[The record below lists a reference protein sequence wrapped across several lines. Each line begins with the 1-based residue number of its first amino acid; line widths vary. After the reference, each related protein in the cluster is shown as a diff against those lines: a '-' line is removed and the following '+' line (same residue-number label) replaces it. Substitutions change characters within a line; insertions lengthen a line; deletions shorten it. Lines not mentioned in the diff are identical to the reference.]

1 MEEQNKIDY
10 DPIKSEVRKVTP
22 KQTFNS
28 LLGFLKN
35 LFSFYDE
42 VDKKQT
48 IDDIKN
54 DIEFSGI
61 NVWILICS
69 IVVASIG
76 LINNSPAV
84 IIGAMLISPLMG
96 PIRGIGYA
104 LSSNNFKVLII
115 SLKNFG
121 TMVGA
126 SVLASFVF
134 YFLYPINDIDF
145 DLFHKDFPE
154 LFNRTKPTVLDIAIA
169 FFGGLA
175 GVIAATIK
183 NKSATITVV
192 PGVAIATALM
202 PPLCTVGFGIAVG
215 SWKIFI
221 DSFYLFLLNSVFIC
235 LATYIVLQLLKF
247 PKVKYVDPKVER
259 KVKVYVF
266 SVLLLIVIPS
276 VFKFYHI
283 VQESIFTQNA
293 HHFIKDQVTIDSKL
307 DLTNESLVYEGEQ
320 QKIILKID
328 GKYINKQKVDEW
340 KVQLKNYDLGNV
352 HLEINNQYPEPIDN
366 QQLLNKIIATN
377 DEKIESLYNEMLAYK
392 KVVQFIDEDNDKLNA
407 LNKRILVHYP
417 EIKKL
422 NYGRTFKDYD
432 GSFDTNYVF
441 IVDWKNDSIQSERNA
456 QLVKFINE
464 ELNLIYEFSK
474 PPLIYHE

>member
-42 VDKKQT
+42 VDKEQT

-54 DIEFSGI
+54 DIEFTGI

-104 LSSNNFKVLII
+104 LSSNNFKVLIT

-145 DLFHKDFPE
+145 DSFHKDFPE
-154 LFNRTKPTVLDIAIA
+154 LFNRTKPNVLDIAIA

-202 PPLCTVGFGIAVG
+202 PPLCTVGYGIAVG
-215 SWKIFI
+215 NWSIFI
-221 DSFYLFLLNSVFIC
+221 GSFYLFLLNSVFIC
-235 LATYIVLQLLKF
+235 LATYIVLQLLNF

-293 HHFIKDQVTIDSKL
+293 HHFINDQVTIDQKL
-307 DLTNESLVYEGEQ
+307 VLTKDSLVYEGDPP
-320 QKIILKID
+320 KVILYID
-328 GKYINKQKVDEW
+328 GKYINKQKEEEW

-352 HLEINNQYPEPIDN
+352 HLEIRNQYQKPIDE
-366 QQLLNKIIATN
+366 QQLLNKIIANN

-392 KVVQFIDEDNDKLNA
+392 KVVQFIDEDNDKLNS
-407 LNKRILVHYP
+407 LNKRILVHFP

-441 IVDWKNDSIQSERNA
+441 IVDWKNDTTQIERNT

-464 ELNLIYEFSK
+464 ELKLIYEFSN